1 MPWGYLV
8 GVLVVTIGT
17 AAALAGPRMGPS
29 YVRHL
34 LGFIVNEIP
43 TVGLVWLG
51 AITVLAFARGDVDS
65 VGGWVVVGLAAVT
78 AAGLVALARRALRAD
93 DAVVRGLDEGLGLD
107 RVGPDRPSLLRRR
120 LRLFG
125 VMLAPIVVGRLHV
138 RRVANISYGDA
149 GERNLLDLYQRR
161 SGTAEGPTLVYLHG
175 GSFRRGRKSR
185 EARALLH
192 RLARRGWTCVSAT
205 YRLSPAARFPDH
217 VVDAKKVL
225 AWVRAHGPEI
235 GRAHV

>member
-93 DAVVRGLDEGLGLD
+93 DAVVRGLDEGL
-107 RVGPDRPSLLRRR
+107 
-120 LRLFG
+120 
-125 VMLAPIVVGRLHV
+125 
-138 RRVANISYGDA
+138 
-149 GERNLLDLYQRR
+149 
-161 SGTAEGPTLVYLHG
+161 
-175 GSFRRGRKSR
+175 
-185 EARALLH
+185 
-192 RLARRGWTCVSAT
+192 
-205 YRLSPAARFPDH
+205 
-217 VVDAKKVL
+217 
-225 AWVRAHGPEI
+225 EI